1 MVIFNLGL
9 KILKAFM
16 RLSLLAVPTAHIPQ
30 IFFNDVVELLHLFRV
45 VQGCHSVAN
54 LQDDTVV
61 MFVNFQVKC
70 QNQGIWICSQSPAQF
85 SYTFSCVCISSK
97 NYQKI
102 TVQKQ
107 TSLSYS
113 SYPKSGFQNLHQNF
127 LVESNLKR
135 SRDRCNKVI
144 QSVNEKSFN

>member
-30 IFFNDVVELLHLFRV
+30 IFFNDVVERLHLFRV

-85 SYTFSCVCISSK
+85 SYTFPCVCISSK

-107 TSLSYS
+107 TSLSYCS
-113 SYPKSGFQNLHQNF
+113 DPKSRFQNLNQDFPIEAPLTATGTVGIKLN
-127 LVESNLKR
+127 R
-135 SRDRCNKVI
+135 A
-144 QSVNEKSFN
+144 

>member
-30 IFFNDVVELLHLFRV
+30 IFFNDVVERLHLFRV

-85 SYTFSCVCISSK
+85 SYTFPCVCISSK

-107 TSLSYS
+107 TSLSYCSDFLIPISKSKSRFPNRS
-113 SYPKSGFQNLHQNF
+113 SLN
-127 LVESNLKR
+127 SNR
-135 SRDRCNKVI
+135 NRWNKVK
-144 QSVNEKSFN
+144 QSVNEKSCN